1 MDFYHAMTPERR
13 LAFIED
19 SVEEM
24 LAQQRTS
31 RMRAAFG
38 RAQRIKRL
46 MATFERQR
54 AAQVDQPPQDR
65 PK

>member
-24 LAQQRTS
+24 LAQGRANK
-31 RMRAAFG
+31 MRAAFG
-38 RAQRIKRL
+38 RAQRLKRL
-46 MATFERQR
+46 MATLERQR
-54 AAQVDQPPQDR
+54 AAKVDQPPQDR